1 MDYKDS
7 MGNDIKSIYEEE
19 IKDIK
24 LSSKSLDNI
33 MKNRKI
39 NLREKI
45 SNFLN
50 KEIEIP
56 LTPALIGFVLILGIS
71 IFPKSFPTTEEVEI
85 INLNGSRI
93 IMRTKKEVS
102 RK

>member
-7 MGNDIKSIYEEE
+7 KGNEIKSIYEEE
-19 IKDIK
+19 TKDIR
-24 LSSKSLDNI
+24 LSSKALDNI

-56 LTPALIGFVLILGIS
+56 LTPALIGFVLILAIS
-71 IFPKSFPTTEEVEI
+71 IFPKDFPTTEKVEI
-85 INLNGSRI
+85 INLNGSQI
-93 IMRTKKEVS
+93 IMRSKKEVS